1 MARIREIPRTAT
13 FAWSPVTASSLIAT
27 GTRAGAVDADFSN
40 DTQLEIWDLADFD
53 AKDSHETQPVASV
66 ETDSRSVLLK
76 MDGRSPCNDGINLG
90 PRFHDIAWAHPNSDH
105 PQGLIAGALENGS
118 LDLWSGEKLSQGK
131 GTSKHSGPIKALQF
145 NPSRHGILATA
156 GAKGELFISDLNNID
171 NPYRMGNSVARA
183 DDFDCLDWNKNVPH
197 IAVTGSSGGFVT
209 VWDVKTK
216 KESLTLNNMGRKAV
230 SAVAWDPNKPTR
242 LVTAI
247 PYDTDPLIAVWD
259 LRNTNAPERV
269 LRGHDGGVLSLSWC
283 AQDNDLLI
291 SCGKD
296 NRTICWNPQT
306 GEAYGEYPVVTNWT
320 FQTRWNPHNPSLLAT
335 ASFDG
340 KITMHPIQSTHSDA
354 RLSSGA
360 PSQSVDD
367 ADFFNKAQST
377 PQGSSFSLPKAPK
390 WLRRPCGVS
399 FGFGGKLISFN
410 VAESEVHTGSKIRIS
425 TFAIDAGIG
434 ESSSEFEKAVQDR
447 DLSGIC
453 KKQISRKLDDSE
465 EADWRVIEALTSQ
478 DPRKELIQHLGFSA
492 SIDEAADGISKL
504 PVNGDTVDDASATKG
519 NGVPTSRQNRLS
531 AFFENSGEGDSFLSD
546 LAATKGAKINN
557 PFQIYSGSESEPDRR
572 ITRALLMGQFDKALD
587 VCLEEDRLSDAFMV
601 AICGGQS
608 CIEKAQKAYFN
619 RKTGG
624 PNYLRVLASVV
635 GKNLWDIVYNA
646 GLDNWKEV
654 MAALCTYATVED
666 FPDLCEALG
675 DRLEEQVKTGENADT
690 THQDASFCYLAGSK
704 LEKVVGIWISGLE
717 QRERSESQNT
727 SNDSTFGIHTRLL
740 QQFVEKVTVFREA
753 TKFDDKELQATSNW
767 KLGLLYDKY
776 TEYADLVASYG
787 QLGIAKRYLEL
798 LPKKYPAAEAAK
810 ERINQATQRPTA
822 PTASKQPPATAR
834 TSQRNAGPVGL
845 ERQANNI
852 RPVPNP
858 SNLFAPTSAYQTQ
871 PNPQSTPAP
880 YKPPGYS
887 DGPSYQQPRQPSV
900 PPLQGQGPYQNPSLA
915 PPPRTF
921 NPSPSVPPPSK
932 ASNMGNWND
941 MPESFIKP
949 PTARRGTPSAPPSSI
964 NQPYGYPPAAAAP
977 GMAQSPSGGPQ
988 QPASSLPPPP
998 KGMPRTNSP
1007 MNPMVNP
1014 ASMQN
1019 PPNRP
1024 SSSVANTYA
1033 PPPQASYQSTP
1044 VQQVP
1049 RGQSPYNPP
1058 PSAAPSSNRY
1068 APAPHSPKEAY
1079 AVPRT
1084 GPPPP
1089 NPYAPQQGY
1098 SQGQARGPNESTN
1111 NQAMPPIT
1119 SPPRNLSGPPP
1130 MNGPPPNSS
1139 GPPPTTFGNAR
1150 AEAVPTQGGEAANV
1164 TATRKHGKLSQALS
1178 RRSITYEMY
1187 SDVDTAP
1194 GDRSHIPSKSRPIFE
1209 LLNTDMQRVKTRAP
1223 ANFQKQVNDTE
1234 KRLNILFDHLNNE
1247 DLLKDDTVD
1256 SMVELSQALQ
1266 ARDYEQAQN
1275 IHLELLTNK
1284 TDQCGQWMVGVKRL
1298 IAMSRA
1304 TP

>member
-13 FAWSPVTASSLIAT
+13 FAWSPITASSLIAT

-53 AKDSHETQPVASV
+53 AKASYETHSIASV
-66 ETDSRSVLLK
+66 ETDS
-76 MDGRSPCNDGINLG
+76 
-90 PRFHDIAWAHPNSDH
+90 RFHDIAWAHPNSDH
-105 PQGLIAGALENGS
+105 PQGLLAGALENGS
-118 LDLWSGEKLSQGK
+118 LDIWSAEKLLDGK
-131 GTSKHSGPIKALQF
+131 GEAFLSRTSKHSGPIKALQF

-283 AQDNDLLI
+283 AQDNDLLV

-340 KITMHPIQSTHSDA
+340 KITMHPLQSTHSDA

-367 ADFFNKAQST
+367 ADFFNKAQSA
-377 PQGSSFSLPKAPK
+377 PQGSNFSLPKAPK

-410 VAESEVHTGSKIRIS
+410 GAESEVHTGSKIRIS
-425 TFAIDAGIG
+425 TFTIDAGIG
-434 ESSSEFEKAVQDR
+434 ESSFEFEKAVQDK

-453 KKQISRKLDDSE
+453 KKKISRKLDDSE
-465 EADWRVIEALTSQ
+465 EADWRVIDALTSQ

-492 SIDEAADGISKL
+492 PTDEAADGISKL
-504 PVNGDTVDDASATKG
+504 TVNGDTVDDASSTTQA
-519 NGVPTSRQNRLS
+519 NGVPASRQNRLS
-531 AFFENSGEGDSFLSD
+531 AFFENSAEGDSFLSD

-619 RKTGG
+619 RKSGG

-646 GLDNWKEV
+646 DLDNWKEV
-654 MAALCTYATVED
+654 MATLCTYATVED

-675 DRLEEQVKTGENADT
+675 DRLEEQVKTGESAGT

-704 LEKVVGIWISGLE
+704 LEKVVGIWISELE
-717 QRERSESQNT
+717 QRERSESQDT
-727 SNDSTFGIHTRLL
+727 SNDSTFGIHARLL

-753 TKFDDKELQATSNW
+753 TKFDDEELQATSNW

-787 QLGIAKRYLEL
+787 QLDVAKRYLEL

-834 TSQRNAGPVGL
+834 ASHRTAGPVGS
-845 ERQANNI
+845 ERQANNT
-852 RPVPNP
+852 RPMPNP
-858 SNLFAPTSAYQTQ
+858 SNPYAPASAYQTQ

-880 YKPPGYS
+880 SKPPGYS
-887 DGPSYQQPRQPSV
+887 EGPSYQQSRQPSA
-900 PPLQGQGPYQNPSLA
+900 PPVQAQGPYQNPSLA

-921 NPSPSVPPPSK
+921 NASPSIPPPSK

-941 MPESFIKP
+941 MPESFFKP
-949 PTARRGTPSAPPSSI
+949 PTARRGTPSAPPSNI
-964 NQPYGYPPAAAAP
+964 NQSYGYPPAATAP
-977 GMAQSPSGGPQ
+977 GMAQSPAGGPS
-988 QPASSLPPPP
+988 QPISSLPPPP
-998 KGMPRTNSP
+998 KGTPRTNSP
-1007 MNPMVNP
+1007 SNPVTNP
-1014 ASMQN
+1014 PSMQN

-1024 SSSVANTYA
+1024 TSSVANTYA
-1033 PPPQASYQSTP
+1033 PPPQASYQSAS

-1049 RGQSPYNPP
+1049 RGPSPYNPP

-1068 APAPHSPKEAY
+1068 APTPHSPKEAY
-1079 AVPRT
+1079 SVPRT

-1098 SQGQARGPNESTN
+1098 NQGQPRGPSEPIN
-1111 NQAMPPIT
+1111 NQAMPPMT
-1119 SPPRNLSGPPP
+1119 GPPRNSSDRPLMTGPPP
-1130 MNGPPPNSS
+1130 SSSCPPPVA
-1139 GPPPTTFGNAR
+1139 FGNTR
-1150 AEAVPTQGGEAANV
+1150 SEAVPTQGGEAANV
-1164 TATRKHGKLSQALS
+1164 TATRKH
-1178 RRSITYEMY
+1178 
-1187 SDVDTAP
+1187 AP

-1209 LLNTDMQRVKTRAP
+1209 LLSTDMQRVKTRAP

-1234 KRLNILFDHLNNE
+1234 KRLSILFDHLNNE

-1256 SMVELSQALQ
+1256 SMIELSQALQ
-1266 ARDYEQAQN
+1266 ARDYEQAQS
-1275 IHLELLTNK
+1275 IHLELLTHK